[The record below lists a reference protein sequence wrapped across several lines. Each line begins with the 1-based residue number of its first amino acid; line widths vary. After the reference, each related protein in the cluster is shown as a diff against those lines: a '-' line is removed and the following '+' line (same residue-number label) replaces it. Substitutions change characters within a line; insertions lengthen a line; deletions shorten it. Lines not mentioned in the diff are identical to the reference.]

1 MSLQFAD
8 QIAMVHPAIP
18 GEIAHAFPEAYE
30 KIWKIKGWEQI
41 DEPTEEEVL
50 AAEAAAKQ
58 AEIDAVPVS
67 TEPEVK
73 TVDGSKQGSKI
84 ISTSQGE
91 VGNNG

>member
-8 QIAMVHPAIP
+8 QIAMIHPAIP

-30 KIWKIKGWEQI
+30 QIWKIKGWEMV

-58 AEIDAVPVS
+58 AEQAAVVPA
-67 TEPEVK
+67 EPEVK
-73 TVDGSKQGSKI
+73 TVDGPKQGSKV

-91 VGNNG
+91 VGTNG